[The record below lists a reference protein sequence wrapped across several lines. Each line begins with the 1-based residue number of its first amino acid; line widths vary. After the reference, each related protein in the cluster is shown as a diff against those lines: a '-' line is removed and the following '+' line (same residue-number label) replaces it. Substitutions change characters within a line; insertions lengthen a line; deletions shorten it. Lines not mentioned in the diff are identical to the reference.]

1 MEEKMKQVLYKWL
14 EIDLVNIAKKMGLSD
29 KSCDV
34 NLELL
39 TDTIRCLDYESII
52 VEKPS
57 INYIITVIGLMW
69 EHVDHTKFDLR
80 KFVIKILSRIGYPT
94 SAIICDKD
102 FDKENGTFS
111 GLDSWIDE
119 VALTINQMKNE
130 IMVANQKY
138 LLTDYQK
145 QIWDSMDNDKVLG
158 ISAPTSAGKSFVI
171 LLKLV
176 DRLINDNIDIV
187 YIVPTLSL
195 LNQVTEDFN
204 RELKKVGVTDY
215 WISNSFDD
223 QQLSNKKNIYIMT
236 QEKAIADKKINTV
249 VCTTTL
255 LQGVNLPAQ
264 NVFIRNPHLY
274 VKKQKESSELTNYE
288 MANLRGRAGRLL
300 KDYIGRTFVMDEDEF
315 IDSDGYEQLELFEDV
330 TKELPSGYEQKFEEY
345 KDFIEEALDNNTPV
359 DATMKKY
366 GYIISYIRQSV
377 LKYGAESRGRM
388 KNVGIKLTQKQV
400 AAIILKLD
408 SIDVPKEI
416 CYKNRYWDPLVLDY
430 IYNEYDGKLPNTPM
444 EKGAK
449 SKLDKAMRF
458 LREND
463 VTAEMYNKNIPSTY
477 RKKTMRSIMS
487 SLSLQWATG
496 KALCEILN
504 NSRYEGDD
512 GADNID
518 STIELL
524 QNTISYNLPLLLK
537 PLYDMKQSESPFLK
551 CMQVG
556 AFGVVE
562 RCMIEMGVPRESALY
577 LYKEIFDEKEIKVEN
592 RLELEQIIREKIRLE
607 YKNIPYWIQV
617 QLDFLI

>member
-39 TDTIRCLDYESII
+39 MDTIRCLDYESVI

-119 VALTINQMKNE
+119 VSLTINQMKNE

-145 QIWDSMDNDKVLG
+145 QIWDSMDSDKVLG

-223 QQLSNKKNIYIMT
+223 NNYRIKRI
-236 QEKAIADKKINTV
+236 
-249 VCTTTL
+249 
-255 LQGVNLPAQ
+255 
-264 NVFIRNPHLY
+264 FIL
-274 VKKQKESSELTNYE
+274 
-288 MANLRGRAGRLL
+288 
-300 KDYIGRTFVMDEDEF
+300 
-315 IDSDGYEQLELFEDV
+315 
-330 TKELPSGYEQKFEEY
+330 
-345 KDFIEEALDNNTPV
+345 
-359 DATMKKY
+359 
-366 GYIISYIRQSV
+366 
-377 LKYGAESRGRM
+377 
-388 KNVGIKLTQKQV
+388 
-400 AAIILKLD
+400 
-408 SIDVPKEI
+408 
-416 CYKNRYWDPLVLDY
+416 
-430 IYNEYDGKLPNTPM
+430 
-444 EKGAK
+444 
-449 SKLDKAMRF
+449 
-458 LREND
+458 
-463 VTAEMYNKNIPSTY
+463 
-477 RKKTMRSIMS
+477 
-487 SLSLQWATG
+487 
-496 KALCEILN
+496 
-504 NSRYEGDD
+504 
-512 GADNID
+512 
-518 STIELL
+518 
-524 QNTISYNLPLLLK
+524 
-537 PLYDMKQSESPFLK
+537 
-551 CMQVG
+551 
-556 AFGVVE
+556 
-562 RCMIEMGVPRESALY
+562 
-577 LYKEIFDEKEIKVEN
+577 
-592 RLELEQIIREKIRLE
+592 
-607 YKNIPYWIQV
+607 
-617 QLDFLI
+617 

>member
-204 RELKKVGVTDY
+204 RELKKIGVTDY

-236 QEKAIADKKINTV
+236 QEKAIAAFSDTEKAFTKRLILVADEIQNIERIREDKDQRAKVLYDTLIEFRYKDNVEQIIISGPRIEEIEKVGKSIFGIETKDHTTDISPVLNLTYSIKKVDKKYYLKQYCALTQEPLTLEIENAEIIEGYGEKQYTDKYLSYLNNVVKGVGENCQNIVFSPTSDSARKIAMALGDTSNGIEKELIEYYGMTVRENFSLCKTLEKGVAYHHGKLPMHVRRTLEKAIADKKINTV

-255 LQGVNLPAQ
+255 
-264 NVFIRNPHLY
+264 
-274 VKKQKESSELTNYE
+274 
-288 MANLRGRAGRLL
+288 
-300 KDYIGRTFVMDEDEF
+300 
-315 IDSDGYEQLELFEDV
+315 
-330 TKELPSGYEQKFEEY
+330 
-345 KDFIEEALDNNTPV
+345 
-359 DATMKKY
+359 
-366 GYIISYIRQSV
+366 
-377 LKYGAESRGRM
+377 
-388 KNVGIKLTQKQV
+388 
-400 AAIILKLD
+400 
-408 SIDVPKEI
+408 
-416 CYKNRYWDPLVLDY
+416 
-430 IYNEYDGKLPNTPM
+430 
-444 EKGAK
+444 
-449 SKLDKAMRF
+449 
-458 LREND
+458 
-463 VTAEMYNKNIPSTY
+463 
-477 RKKTMRSIMS
+477 
-487 SLSLQWATG
+487 
-496 KALCEILN
+496 
-504 NSRYEGDD
+504 
-512 GADNID
+512 
-518 STIELL
+518 
-524 QNTISYNLPLLLK
+524 
-537 PLYDMKQSESPFLK
+537 
-551 CMQVG
+551 
-556 AFGVVE
+556 
-562 RCMIEMGVPRESALY
+562 
-577 LYKEIFDEKEIKVEN
+577 
-592 RLELEQIIREKIRLE
+592 
-607 YKNIPYWIQV
+607 
-617 QLDFLI
+617 

>member
-39 TDTIRCLDYESII
+39 MDTIRCLDYESVI

-119 VALTINQMKNE
+119 VSLTINQMKNE

-145 QIWDSMDNDKVLG
+145 QIWDSMDSDKVLG

-236 QEKAIADKKINTV
+236 QEKAIAAFSDTEKAFTK
-249 VCTTTL
+249 
-255 LQGVNLPAQ
+255 
-264 NVFIRNPHLY
+264 
-274 VKKQKESSELTNYE
+274 
-288 MANLRGRAGRLL
+288 RLIL
-300 KDYIGRTFVMDEDEF
+300 
-315 IDSDGYEQLELFEDV
+315 
-330 TKELPSGYEQKFEEY
+330 
-345 KDFIEEALDNNTPV
+345 
-359 DATMKKY
+359 
-366 GYIISYIRQSV
+366 
-377 LKYGAESRGRM
+377 
-388 KNVGIKLTQKQV
+388 V
-400 AAIILKLD
+400 AD
-408 SIDVPKEI
+408 
-416 CYKNRYWDPLVLDY
+416 
-430 IYNEYDGKLPNTPM
+430 
-444 EKGAK
+444 
-449 SKLDKAMRF
+449 
-458 LREND
+458 
-463 VTAEMYNKNIPSTY
+463 
-477 RKKTMRSIMS
+477 
-487 SLSLQWATG
+487 
-496 KALCEILN
+496 
-504 NSRYEGDD
+504 
-512 GADNID
+512 
-518 STIELL
+518 
-524 QNTISYNLPLLLK
+524 
-537 PLYDMKQSESPFLK
+537 DMKQSESPFLK